1 MAKKIAVIIR
11 DRQEEALRMALGLIL
26 MDDVIDIFVIDGKVK
41 DSETVSTNIETM
53 KDMDMDLYTN
63 CRDNDNMEYLATE
76 EIAQQLLG
84 YDIVLPY

>member
-26 MDDVIDIFVIDGKVK
+26 MDDIIDVFLLDGKVE

-53 KDMDMDLYTN
+53 KDMDMGLYTN
-63 CRDNDNMEYLATE
+63 CRDNDGMEYFATE
-76 EIAQQLLG
+76 EIAQRLLG
-84 YDIVLPY
+84 YDIVLQY